1 MGRWGS
7 QVRLPTNQQSVEID
21 ELHTYIGSKK
31 STVGYGLLLIDLA
44 NGSSLICME
53 IDQLAQD

>member
-21 ELHTYIGSKK
+21 ELHTYIVSKK

-44 NGSSLICME
+44 NGSSLMCME